1 MVVEDEGIV
10 ALDLCQMLEGLDYEV
25 VCHVDTAELAV
36 VKARELKPDLALM
49 DINLKGAM
57 DGIQAAAQILDSV
70 KTPIIFLTSHGDEG
84 TLQRAKLTY
93 PFGYILKPYDID
105 DLRTTLEVVLN
116 SIRRNSEHEEEISD
130 QSEIE
135 IFIEEDL
142 NAEEGRVKFISS
154 LPLFRSIS
162 KKEISILA
170 KGSAIKSLENGQV
183 ISKSEVKPE
192 FGFIVL
198 SGRLAVTK
206 SISNGKELTLELLAV
221 GDITGLLRVLESRI
235 TNSTILAQK
244 PSKILMIRGSNFIE
258 FIEKHPE
265 LYQIIAQEV
274 SQRLSQS
281 NELALGLAHT
291 KVECRI
297 ASTLINLIPRF
308 GKDGV
313 DIGQPRIYLTRKELA
328 DLTGSTPETA
338 IRVTKNLER
347 EGVLDLAKP
356 GIIKIRNLDKLSA
369 LLAD

>member
-1 MVVEDEGIV
+1 MSLKTRIMVVEDEGIV

-235 TNSTILAQK
+235 TK
-244 PSKILMIRGSNFIE
+244 
-258 FIEKHPE
+258 
-265 LYQIIAQEV
+265 
-274 SQRLSQS
+274 
-281 NELALGLAHT
+281 
-291 KVECRI
+291 
-297 ASTLINLIPRF
+297 
-308 GKDGV
+308 
-313 DIGQPRIYLTRKELA
+313 
-328 DLTGSTPETA
+328 
-338 IRVTKNLER
+338 
-347 EGVLDLAKP
+347 
-356 GIIKIRNLDKLSA
+356 
-369 LLAD
+369 